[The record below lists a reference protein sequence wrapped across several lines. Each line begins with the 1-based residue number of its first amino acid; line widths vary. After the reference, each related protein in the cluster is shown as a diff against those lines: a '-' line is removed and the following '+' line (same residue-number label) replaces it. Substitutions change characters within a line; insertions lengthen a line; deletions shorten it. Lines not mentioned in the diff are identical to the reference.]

1 MIYDAVLSR
10 YTDARIARDKRVTA
24 VLSTLIGDAQTKAKN
39 AQVEKLDDGA
49 MTALINSFIKNQN
62 ITLDALEK
70 ITEESDT
77 VLRSRD
83 FVRQDI
89 ALLQSFLPQQLSES
103 ELQSIVSMFVLG
115 FLSAGEAMPQMG
127 VVMNH
132 LKTKYAG
139 RYDGKL
145 ASAVVRTALA

>member
-1 MIYDAVLSR
+1 MIYDAVLNR
-10 YTDARIARDKRVTA
+10 YTAARVARDKQVTS

-49 MTALINSFIKNQN
+49 MTALINSFVKNQN
-62 ITLDALEK
+62 ITLDALENV
-70 ITEESDT
+70 TDAGDT
-77 VLRSRD
+77 VLRSRAI
-83 FVRQDI
+83 VRQDI
-89 ALLQSFLPQQLSES
+89 ALLQSFLPQQLTES
-103 ELQSIVSMFVLG
+103 ELQSIVSMFILG

-132 LKTKYAG
+132 LKTEYPG

>member
-10 YTDARIARDKRVTA
+10 YTVARISRDKRVTA

-89 ALLQSFLPQQLSES
+89 ALLQSFLPQQLTES

-132 LKTKYAG
+132 LKTEYAG